1 MANLSTIDNSYLNDR
16 KRRCLRLAL
25 ACACLLPAMLHAA
38 DSRELLDM
46 SLEELLQVTVTG
58 SHIKR
63 TDTADNRSLNIIDR
77 KIIERSGATSV
88 EILLQRLAFSAGYAG
103 NQTNSYWA
111 SNGNGNTHVNL
122 RGLGISR
129 TLVLLNGR
137 RLANGGT
144 GANAAVDL
152 NSISLATID
161 RIEIL
166 KDGASAIYGADAVAG
181 VVNIITR
188 SDLVGVEASVRA
200 GESFQGD
207 GNNRS
212 ADLSWGANGERGSLM
227 LNLSHS
233 ANGAVNMA
241 DRAPC
246 GLGESGGQLIC
257 VDSGNT
263 IGGRAL
269 LADGQR
275 VNFNQVLG
283 GNGNFFE
290 PYSAA
295 KHNFNGNPY
304 LNAVNPIERT
314 ALSGFGSLILSD
326 KLSAFAEL
334 SYSERYSNQLATPG
348 VIGLN
353 RVVNI
358 AASNPTNPTGQ
369 NLLLQRRRLLEAG
382 PREFFQDVEY
392 VDSVIGFKGNLRD
405 NWDWSAAIDYRRNEG
420 SNSETNIANLDHVD
434 NTLNISKCSNTPGAA
449 IPCADYLGYG
459 DLTPAVIDYLMM
471 TTQDTGG
478 NEQKGFSASIT
489 GQAWELAAGKIAVAA
504 GIEIRAD
511 HGWFNPDPRTA
522 NGSANS
528 NMQKSTDGKFT
539 AREAFA
545 EVDIPLLKQ
554 HAWAESLSLS
564 SAIRHS
570 EYDLFGGVNNY
581 KLGLDW
587 QVVSALKFHANYA
600 TAFRAPNV
608 PELFAGN
615 FNQNLNAIDPCNN
628 WDKLPSTSELYRNCQ
643 AENIPVGFE
652 QLAPSILTTLGGNT
666 KLKPES
672 ASTFTLGVIWEPN
685 DKAQLSLDYFNID
698 IEDAIGGA
706 EGSTKLAACYSS
718 PQFSHPFCSS
728 TQFTRNATTGQINY
742 LSAQQ
747 TNAASENMSGIDL
760 SAHYQFTLADWNAS
774 LNWDISYLI
783 KYDLVPFDGAEKVEY
798 AGKITSGRGSYT
810 QWRSLAELTLE
821 RGAWSGAYTI
831 QYIGSAKD
839 IAAPAGSIGEYAPS
853 VSYHNIQAQYA
864 FNDSLSLA
872 LGVDNLTDRE
882 APFIRNWLDA
892 NTDTMTYDLLGR
904 RWFIKSTY
912 RW

>member
-1 MANLSTIDNSYLNDR
+1 
-16 KRRCLRLAL
+16 
-25 ACACLLPAMLHAA
+25 
-38 DSRELLDM
+38 
-46 SLEELLQVTVTG
+46 
-58 SHIKR
+58 
-63 TDTADNRSLNIIDR
+63 
-77 KIIERSGATSV
+77 
-88 EILLQRLAFSAGYAG
+88 
-103 NQTNSYWA
+103 
-111 SNGNGNTHVNL
+111 
-122 RGLGISR
+122 
-129 TLVLLNGR
+129 
-137 RLANGGT
+137 
-144 GANAAVDL
+144 
-152 NSISLATID
+152 
-161 RIEIL
+161 
-166 KDGASAIYGADAVAG
+166 
-181 VVNIITR
+181 
-188 SDLVGVEASVRA
+188 
-200 GESFQGD
+200 
-207 GNNRS
+207 
-212 ADLSWGANGERGSLM
+212 
-227 LNLSHS
+227 
-233 ANGAVNMA
+233 MA
-241 DRAPC
+241 DRATC

-257 VDSGNT
+257 VNSGNT

-275 VNFNQVLG
+275 VNFNQALG

-295 KHNFNGNPY
+295 KHNFNPNPY

-314 ALSGFGSLILSD
+314 SLNGFGSLLVSD
-326 KLSAFAEL
+326 VLSAFAEL
-334 SYSERYSNQLATPG
+334 SYSERHSEQLASPG

-353 RVVNI
+353 RAINI
-358 AASNPTNPTGQ
+358 PASNPSNPTGQ
-369 NLLLQRRRLLEAG
+369 DLLLQRRRLLEAG
-382 PREFFQDVEY
+382 PRHFFQDVENF
-392 VDSVIGFKGNLRD
+392 DGVIGFKGILQD
-405 NWDWSAAIDYRRNEG
+405 NWDWSAAIDYR
-420 SNSETNIANLDHVD
+420 SNKGGNRETNIANLDRVD
-434 NTLNISKCSNTPGAA
+434 NTLNTNQCSTAQGAA

-471 TTQDTGG
+471 TIQDNGS

-489 GQAWELAAGKIAVAA
+489 GQAWELSAGKVALAA
-504 GIEIRAD
+504 GIDIRAD
-511 HGWFNPDPRTA
+511 HGWSKPDPMIVS
-522 NGSANS
+522 GSANG
-528 NMQKSTDGKFT
+528 NMQKPTNGKLT

-554 HAWAESLSLS
+554 HALAESLTLN

-587 QVVSALKFHANYA
+587 HLVSELKFHANYA

-628 WDKLPSTSELYRNCQ
+628 WDKLSSTSETYRNCQ
-643 AENIPVGFE
+643 AAGVPTGFH
-652 QLAPSILTTLGGNT
+652 QLAPSILTTLGGNP
-666 KLKPES
+666 KLKPER
-672 ASTFTLGVIWEPN
+672 AKTLTLGAIWEPN
-685 DKAQLSLDYFNID
+685 DKAQLSLDYFKID

-706 EGSTKLAACYSS
+706 DGTTKLAACYKSS
-718 PQFSHPFCSS
+718 GLSHPFCSS
-728 TQFTRNATTGQINY
+728 TQFTRNISTGQINY

-747 TNAASENMSGIDL
+747 ANAASEKMSGIDL
-760 SAHYQFTLADWNAS
+760 SAHYQFNLADWNAA
-774 LNWDISYLI
+774 LNWDISYLRN
-783 KYDLVPFDGAEKVEY
+783 YDLVPFEGAEKIEY
-798 AGKITSGRGSYT
+798 VGEITSGRGSYT

-821 RGAWSGAYTI
+821 RGAWSGAYTL

-839 IAAPAGSIGEYAPS
+839 IAAPAGTIGEYAPS

-872 LGVDNLTDRE
+872 LGVDNLTDRA